1 VTVTPMRFG
10 RGTGASDSG
19 RLPGVLLVSDR
30 FGVVGKGRVVVV
42 TQGDMA
48 MESVA
53 NSVQLPPLDNPNE
66 RVAVGEELQRVLQD
80 LIDLSLIGKQLH
92 WSVVGAAARGV
103 HLFLDELVGEWRELA
118 DVVAERA
125 VTLGFVPDG
134 QGSAVVAG
142 SRVEAVVVRSLAD
155 HVVVWELGRRVA
167 AVAERVRARLGS
179 IGAADLVSQ
188 EVLIRVV
195 GMLEKQQWLLR
206 VQLGEKA

>member
-1 VTVTPMRFG
+1 MSR
-10 RGTGASDSG
+10 
-19 RLPGVLLVSDR
+19 
-30 FGVVGKGRVVVV
+30 
-42 TQGDMA
+42 
-48 MESVA
+48 ESVA

-66 RVAVGEELQRVLQD
+66 RVAVGEELQLVLQD

-103 HLFLDELVGEWRELA
+103 HLFLDELVAEWRELA

-134 QGSAVVAG
+134 RSSAVAAG
-142 SRVEAVVVRSLAD
+142 SRVDPVVVRSLAD

-167 AVAERVRARLGS
+167 AVAERIRARLGS
-179 IGAADLVSQ
+179 IGAADLVTQ
-188 EVLIRVV
+188 DVLIRVL